1 MKLIRFNKLHICC
14 NQLFFSLHLLIMIF
28 SKIASVYHIT
38 LFVHKQYILI
48 TNTRIYHIK
57 GCFSSRK
64 VIKVISFLA
73 SSSLKLNI
81 LLQNFFM
88 TGFIQPVVTHW
99 AWHTSGWL
107 FVGER
112 ERYYKLNGIGFQVI
126 NNYGIRNHSLRIV
139 RWWYCSSY
147 G

>member
-73 SSSLKLNI
+73 SSSLKYFITKLFHDRLHPASSHTLGLAHFWLVI
-81 LLQNFFM
+81 RWRTRTLLQTQRYWF
-88 TGFIQPVVTHW
+88 
-99 AWHTSGWL
+99 SGD
-107 FVGER
+107 
-112 ERYYKLNGIGFQVI
+112 
-126 NNYGIRNHSLRIV
+126 
-139 RWWYCSSY
+139 
-147 G
+147 